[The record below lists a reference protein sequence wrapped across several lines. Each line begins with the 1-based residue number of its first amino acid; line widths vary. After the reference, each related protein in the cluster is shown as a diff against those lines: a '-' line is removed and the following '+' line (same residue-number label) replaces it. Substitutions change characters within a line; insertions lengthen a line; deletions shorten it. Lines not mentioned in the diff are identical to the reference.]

1 MAPTFA
7 IFTSGKPSS
16 LPVSRRE
23 AGGGSSSSNAYRITP
38 SLLRRILTHHRS
50 NSITEEQKTFSSA
63 GRGTYSKA
71 ARDGLPNMKAAS
83 ASVHHGQPNCPK
95 RYFGLTVQHWVLASV
110 VIVVTL
116 CATAAALHYTKGSTS
131 VLLIRQPAG
140 IRSASAVINT
150 CASAGSGKGRRYLVT
165 GAAGFIGFS
174 ASRVLRERGDIVIG
188 L

>member
-1 MAPTFA
+1 M
-7 IFTSGKPSS
+7 K
-16 LPVSRRE
+16 
-23 AGGGSSSSNAYRITP
+23 
-38 SLLRRILTHHRS
+38 
-50 NSITEEQKTFSSA
+50 QKASPSA
-63 GRGTYSKA
+63 GRGKA
-71 ARDGLPNMKAAS
+71 GARDGLLNMKAAS
-83 ASVHHGQPNCPK
+83 ATTHHGQPSGPK

-116 CATAAALHYTKGSTS
+116 CATAAALHYTKGSTN
-131 VLLIRQPAG
+131 VLLIRQPVG

-174 ASRVLRERGDIVIG
+174 ASRVLRERGDIVVG